1 MIDSIF
7 ATTTTGGAVPGASAA
22 PAVPGKTLTKED
34 FLQLLVTQL
43 THQDPLNPLD
53 QNQFLAQTA
62 QFSQL
67 EQLININESLS
78 ALVGKSGAS
87 DVAGAAALLG
97 KTVKAAGSS
106 FALQGAGASLP
117 YTLEGATVPV
127 QIQILD
133 QQGAVVRVISAIPD
147 KLGEQ
152 VAVWDG
158 KDANG
163 RAMSAGTYYY
173 RVDAMNGAGTGAVA
187 SVAAGVLTGLEV
199 NGGAVRYRLGK
210 ALIRPED
217 VIDVRL

>member
-7 ATTTTGGAVPGASAA
+7 PTPTTGAVAGPTAA
-22 PAVPGKTLTKED
+22 PAVPGKTLSKDD

-67 EQLININESLS
+67 EQLVNINESLS
-78 ALVGKSGAS
+78 ALVGKSGSS

-117 YTLEGATVPV
+117 YTLEGAAVPV
-127 QIQILD
+127 QIQIFD
-133 QQGAVVRVISAIPD
+133 PQGTVVRTLNATPD
-147 KLGEQ
+147 KLGQQ
-152 VAVWDG
+152 VAAWDG
-158 KDANG
+158 QDANG
-163 RAMSAGTYYY
+163 RTMSAGTYYY
-173 RVDAMNGAGTGAVA
+173 RVAAMDGTGAVA
-187 SVAAGVLTGLEV
+187 SVAAGALTGLEV
-199 NGGAVRYRLGK
+199 NGGVVRYRLGK

>member
-7 ATTTTGGAVPGASAA
+7 PTPTTGAVAGPTAA
-22 PAVPGKTLTKED
+22 PAVPGKTLTKND

-67 EQLININESLS
+67 EQLVNINESLS
-78 ALVGKSGAS
+78 ALVGKSGSS

-97 KTVKAAGSS
+97 KTVKAAGST

-117 YTLEGATVPV
+117 YTLEGAAVPV

-133 QQGAVVRVISAIPD
+133 PQGTVVRTLNATPD
-147 KLGEQ
+147 KLGQQ

-158 KDANG
+158 RDANG
-163 RAMSAGTYYY
+163 RTMSAGTYYY
-173 RVDAMNGAGTGAVA
+173 RVAAMDGTGAVA
-187 SVAAGVLTGLEV
+187 SVAAGALTGLEV
-199 NGGAVRYRLGK
+199 NGGVVRYRLGK

>member
-1 MIDSIF
+1 MTDSF
-7 ATTTTGGAVPGASAA
+7 GVTATAGTVGGPSAVAATGKP
-22 PAVPGKTLTKED
+22 TLTKDD
-34 FLQLLVTQL
+34 FLKLLVVQL

-67 EQLININESLS
+67 EQLVNINDSLS

-106 FALQGAGASLP
+106 FALQGPSASLP

-133 QQGAVVRVISAIPD
+133 QQGNVLRTISATPD
-147 KLGEQ
+147 KLGER
-152 VAVWDG
+152 VADWDG
-158 KDANG
+158 KDAAG

-173 RVDAMNGAGTGAVA
+173 RVAATNGIGTRGVA
-187 SVAAGVLTGLEV
+187 SVGSGVLTGLEV
-199 NGGAVRYRLGK
+199 NGGVVLYRLGK

-217 VIDVRL
+217 VIDVSL

>member
-7 ATTTTGGAVPGASAA
+7 APTTGGVPGASAA
-22 PAVPGKTLTKED
+22 PMLPGKSLTKDD
-34 FLQLLVTQL
+34 FLQLLVMQL

-67 EQLININESLS
+67 EQLLNINESLS

-117 YTLEGATVPV
+117 YTLEGTTVPV

-133 QQGAVVRVISAIPD
+133 PQGTVVRVINATPD

-158 KDANG
+158 QDANG
-163 RAMSAGTYYY
+163 RTMSAGTYYY
-173 RVDAMNGAGTGAVA
+173 RVAAMNGAGTRGVA
-187 SVAAGVLTGLEV
+187 SVAGGVLTGLEV
-199 NGGAVRYRLGK
+199 NGGVVQYRLGK

>member
-7 ATTTTGGAVPGASAA
+7 PTATTGAVAGPSAA
-22 PAVPGKTLTKED
+22 PAVPGKTLTKDD

-67 EQLININESLS
+67 EQLVNINESLS
-78 ALVGKSGAS
+78 ALVGKSGSS

-133 QQGAVVRVISAIPD
+133 PQGTVVRTLNATPD
-147 KLGEQ
+147 KLGQQ

-158 KDANG
+158 QDANG
-163 RAMSAGTYYY
+163 RTMSAGTYYY
-173 RVDAMNGAGTGAVA
+173 RVAAMDGTGAVA
-187 SVAAGVLTGLEV
+187 SVAAGALTGLEV
-199 NGGAVRYRLGK
+199 NGGVIRYRLGK

>member
-7 ATTTTGGAVPGASAA
+7 ATTTGGAVPGPSAA
-22 PAVPGKTLTKED
+22 ATTGVKTLTKED

-67 EQLININESLS
+67 EQLVNINESLS
-78 ALVGKSGAS
+78 ALVGKSGSA

-127 QIQILD
+127 QIQIFD
-133 QQGAVVRVISAIPD
+133 QQGSVVHAIGATPD

-152 VAVWDG
+152 VAIWDG
-158 KDANG
+158 KDGTG
-163 RAMSAGTYYY
+163 RTMSAGTYYY
-173 RVDAMNGAGTGAVA
+173 RVVAMNGADTRGVA
-187 SVAAGVLTGLEV
+187 SVAGGVLTGLEV
-199 NGGAVRYRLGK
+199 NGGVVRYRLGQ

>member
-7 ATTTTGGAVPGASAA
+7 APTTGGVPGASAT
-22 PAVPGKTLTKED
+22 PMLPGKSLTKDD
-34 FLQLLVTQL
+34 FLQLLVMQL

-67 EQLININESLS
+67 EQLINLNESLS

-106 FALQGAGASLP
+106 FALQGASASLP

-127 QIQILD
+127 QIQIFD
-133 QQGAVVRVISAIPD
+133 QQGTVVRAISATPD

-158 KDANG
+158 KDGAG
-163 RAMSAGTYYY
+163 RTMSAGTYYY
-173 RVDAMNGAGTGAVA
+173 RVAAMNGADTRGVA
-187 SVAAGVLTGLEV
+187 SVAGGVLTGLEV
-199 NGGAVRYRLGK
+199 NGGMVRYRLGK
-210 ALIRPED
+210 LLIRPED

>member
-7 ATTTTGGAVPGASAA
+7 TTTTGGAVPGPTAS
-22 PAVPGKTLTKED
+22 PAVPGKTLTKDD
-34 FLQLLVTQL
+34 FLKLLVMQL

-67 EQLININESLS
+67 EQLVNINESLS
-78 ALVGKSGAS
+78 ALVGKSGSS

-117 YTLEGATVPV
+117 YTLEGAAVPV

-133 QQGAVVRVISAIPD
+133 PQGTVVRTINATPD
-147 KLGEQ
+147 TLGEQ
-152 VAVWDG
+152 VAAWDG
-158 KDANG
+158 RDANG

-173 RVDAMNGAGTGAVA
+173 RVAAMNGTGAVA

-199 NGGAVRYRLGK
+199 NAGAVRYRLGK
-210 ALIRPED
+210 ALILPED

>member
-7 ATTTTGGAVPGASAA
+7 PTPTTGAVAGPTAA
-22 PAVPGKTLTKED
+22 PAVPGKTLSKND

-67 EQLININESLS
+67 EQLVNINESLS
-78 ALVGKSGAS
+78 ALVGKSGSS

-127 QIQILD
+127 QIQIFD
-133 QQGAVVRVISAIPD
+133 PQGNVVRTISATPD
-147 KLGEQ
+147 KLGQQ

-158 KDANG
+158 QDANG
-163 RAMSAGTYYY
+163 RTMSAGTYYY
-173 RVDAMNGAGTGAVA
+173 RVAAMDGTGAVA
-187 SVAAGVLTGLEV
+187 SVAAGALTGLEV
-199 NGGAVRYRLGK
+199 NGGVVRYRLGK

-217 VIDVRL
+217 VIDVKL

>member
-1 MIDSIF
+1 
-7 ATTTTGGAVPGASAA
+7 
-22 PAVPGKTLTKED
+22 
-34 FLQLLVTQL
+34 
-43 THQDPLNPLD
+43 
-53 QNQFLAQTA
+53 
-62 QFSQL
+62 
-67 EQLININESLS
+67 
-78 ALVGKSGAS
+78 
-87 DVAGAAALLG
+87 VAGAAALLG

-133 QQGAVVRVISAIPD
+133 QQGAVVRVMNAIPD

-158 KDANG
+158 KDGNG

-173 RVDAMNGAGTGAVA
+173 RVDAMNGAGTGAMA
-187 SVAAGVLTGLEV
+187 SVAGGVLTGLEV
-199 NGGAVRYRLGK
+199 NAGAVRYRLGK
-210 ALIRPED
+210 LLIRPED

>member
-7 ATTTTGGAVPGASAA
+7 PTATTGAVAGPSAA
-22 PAVPGKTLTKED
+22 PAVPGKALSKDD
-34 FLQLLVTQL
+34 FLQLLVVQL

-67 EQLININESLS
+67 EQLVNINESLS
-78 ALVGKSGAS
+78 ALVGKSGSS

-133 QQGAVVRVISAIPD
+133 PQGTVVRTINATPD
-147 KLGEQ
+147 KLGQ
-152 VAVWDG
+152 QLAVWDG
-158 KDANG
+158 QDANG
-163 RAMSAGTYYY
+163 RTMSAGTYYY
-173 RVDAMNGAGTGAVA
+173 RVAAMNGTGAVA

-199 NGGAVRYRLGK
+199 NGGVVQYRLGK

>member
-7 ATTTTGGAVPGASAA
+7 TTTTGGAVPGPAA
-22 PAVPGKTLTKED
+22 LPAVPGKTLTKDD
-34 FLQLLVTQL
+34 FLKLLVMQL

-67 EQLININESLS
+67 EQLVNINESLS

-97 KTVKAAGSS
+97 KTVKTAGSS

-127 QIQILD
+127 QIQIFD
-133 QQGAVVRVISAIPD
+133 QQGTVVRAINATPD

-158 KDANG
+158 RDANG
-163 RAMSAGTYYY
+163 RTMSAGTYYY
-173 RVDAMNGAGTGAVA
+173 RVAAMNGTGTPGVA

-199 NGGAVRYRLGK
+199 NGGVVQYRLGK

-217 VIDVRL
+217 VIDVKL